1 MRIKNILRSFIKI
14 LKEKQLVPIMTQID
28 KEKVLLEKVALI
40 TGGSSGIGLSIAESF
55 LNSGCKVIIA
65 GSNEDKLK
73 TVVGE
78 LGNSANLKYIVIDVL
93 DVSLVA
99 DRISQ
104 ATTLFDE
111 NRIDILVNSAGV
123 HHSLSFENMTEE
135 EFDIIMDTNVKGTF
149 FVCQSMAKHM
159 IENKVKGNI
168 LNISSSSALRPAW
181 GPYQMSKWAING
193 FTLGL
198 AKQLLPHGIVVNSI
212 APGQTA
218 TPMIGKKTDTDNIY
232 NDYVISGRYI
242 MPAEIAQLATFM
254 VSDMGRMIVGD
265 TFYMTGGSGVI
276 TTER

>member
-1 MRIKNILRSFIKI
+1 MKIKNTIRAVMRLF
-14 LKEKQLVPIMTQID
+14 KEKQLVPIMTPID
-28 KEKVLLEKVALI
+28 KDKVLIGKVALI

-73 TVVGE
+73 TVVDKLE
-78 LGNSANLKYIVIDVL
+78 NSINLKYIVIDVL
-93 DVSLVA
+93 DIPSIE
-99 DRISQ
+99 DKISQ

-111 NRIDILVNSAGV
+111 NRIDILVNSAGA
-123 HHSLSFENMTEE
+123 HHSLNFENMTEE
-135 EFDIIMDTNVKGTF
+135 EFDKIMDTNVKGTF
-149 FVCQSMAKHM
+149 FVSQFTAKHM

-198 AKQLLPHGIVVNSI
+198 AKQLQPYGIVVNAI

-218 TPMIGKKTDTDNIY
+218 TPMLGKNVDTDNIY
-232 NDYVISGRYI
+232 NDYAVSGRYI
-242 MPAEIAQLATFM
+242 MPTEIAQLATFM
-254 VSDMGRMIVGD
+254 VSNTGRMIVGD